1 MSEEIL
7 NGKKLIREEGNR
19 YGKLVVIERV
29 GSKTYPSGQTKP
41 IWLCQCDCGNTTE
54 TSAQGLRA
62 GQVKSCGCARYDLDK
77 DWVGTVQGKLTVVSR
92 AEDKITKR
100 GYKAIRWLCKCE
112 CGNTKILRSTALKN
126 GSNSCGCEYNREKHG
141 HTVDQKHSP
150 TFASWWSMMQ
160 RCLNVNHEAYKL
172 YGAVGVEVEESW
184 KDFPT
189 FLADMGERPE
199 GCTLNRINSAM
210 IYSKETCEWATLSI
224 QAYDQKKR
232 STNKS
237 GKTGVCWDKRL
248 DKWEAYISVDRKKIS
263 LGFSEVLEEAIELRK
278 KAEIKYYGW
287 NKE

>member
-1 MSEEIL
+1 MKSPDET
-7 NGKKLIREEGNR
+7 GKR
-19 YGKLVVIERV
+19 YGLLQVLERAE
-29 GSKTYPSGQTKP
+29 SKVLSNGVKYAQ
-41 IWLCQCDCGNTTE
+41 WLCKCDCGTIKE
-54 TSAQGLRA
+54 VYASFLRS
-62 GQVKSCGCARYDLDK
+62 GQVKSCGCLRSKNVK
-77 DWVGTVQGKLTVVSR
+77 DWTGLRQGKLTVVKR
-92 AEDKITKR
+92 APDGLTKS
-100 GYKAIRWLCKCE
+100 GKKTILWDCLCD
-112 CGNTKILRSTALKN
+112 CGNSITIKNTGLRD
-126 GSNSCGCEYNREKHG
+126 GSDNCGC
-141 HTVDQKHSP
+141 SP
-150 TFASWWSMMQ
+150 TDQSHLHAVVDAVSPTYMSWGAMLQ
-160 RCLNVNHEAYKL
+160 RCLNPNCDAYSEYGGVGIRVHED
-172 YGAVGVEVEESW
+172 W

-278 KAEIKYYGW
+278 AAEIKYYGW